1 MTIWLVLNSI
11 AVATVSVVLYLL
23 LRQMGYVLRRI
34 GPTGARGTPEG
45 PRTGENLTHY
55 MPELTT
61 GRLREKAKLI
71 VFVSEAC
78 SVCAEVKR
86 GAEDLAKAW
95 RNDADILLV
104 YDCEG
109 TSSDTPWKEISRGLF
124 SKRACNLRRQVGA
137 SFVPFAVVT
146 DNAGTVVSKG
156 LVNEIGHLESLL
168 EAQRSM
174 ESGRNLTDSAQI
186 SA

>member
-1 MTIWLVLNSI
+1 MTTWLILNSI
-11 AVATVSVVLYLL
+11 GLATVGVVLYLL
-23 LRQMGYVLRRI
+23 LRQMGYVLRRV

-45 PRTGENLTHY
+45 PRIGENLTHY
-55 MPELTT
+55 LPELGA
-61 GRLREKAKLI
+61 GRRKEKAKLI

-78 SVCAEVKR
+78 SICAEIKS

-95 RNDADILLV
+95 RNEADILLV

-109 TSSDTPWKEISRGLF
+109 ASSDTPCKEVSRGLF
-124 SKRACNLRRQVGA
+124 SMRACNLRRQVGA
-137 SFVPFAVVT
+137 SFVPFAVIT
-146 DNAGTVVSKG
+146 DSAGTVVNKG

-168 EAQRSM
+168 EAQSSM
-174 ESGRNLTDSAQI
+174 KSGRELTDGARI